1 MDIIGWNK
9 MFRSDGFS
17 SIDYQISI
25 QGKKIEISANMK
37 VKRAYY
43 RRNIGSLN
51 KGAKIKLLK
60 VIVSYL

>member
-1 MDIIGWNK
+1 

-37 VKRAYY
+37 
-43 RRNIGSLN
+43 G
-51 KGAKIKLLK
+51 
-60 VIVSYL
+60 